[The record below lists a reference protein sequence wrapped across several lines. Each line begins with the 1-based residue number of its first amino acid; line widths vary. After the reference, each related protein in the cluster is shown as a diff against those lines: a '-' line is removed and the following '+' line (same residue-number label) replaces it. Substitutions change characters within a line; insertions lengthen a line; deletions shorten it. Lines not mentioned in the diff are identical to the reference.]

1 MRQIASCTLALGPQV
16 RRENKTFVSRTAL
29 GRDVRIT
36 FGISA
41 SKLAEP
47 LRVFVPE
54 VFDEIEQERLQ
65 KSVANLKPEESPEHL
80 NVEDEEKEEDGLENE
95 PPDDVAVVEE
105 DQPIDQQILDKA
117 ESPKSDQVDSLSLP
131 ATSSDWQD
139 FSIDDNN

>member
-1 MRQIASCTLALGPQV
+1 MRQIASCTLAMGPQV

-29 GRDVRIT
+29 GRDVCIT

-54 VFDEIEQERLQ
+54 VFDEIEQERLR
-65 KSVANLKPEESPEHL
+65 KSVADLKPEESPEHL

-95 PPDDVAVVEE
+95 PPDDVVVQE

-117 ESPKSDQVDSLSLP
+117 ESPKSGQVDSLSLP